1 MVEYPERLGSVFNA
15 SAFAAMR
22 WCSRVRNQDR
32 SDCASE
38 HIFYSLPYHSPPVL
52 SDVAL
57 PYQWYVRGETANTF
71 DRVSNSKVI
80 EVLWRALSCLGVT
93 RPC

>member
-1 MVEYPERLGSVFNA
+1 MVEYPGRLGSVFNA

-32 SDCASE
+32 SDRASE
-38 HIFYSLPYHSPPVL
+38 HIFYALPYHFPPVL

-57 PYQWYVRGETANTF
+57 PCQRYAWDYQYVRLGT
-71 DRVSNSKVI
+71 KVI
-80 EVLWRALSCLGVT
+80 EIPTVFYDASMSDL
-93 RPC
+93 